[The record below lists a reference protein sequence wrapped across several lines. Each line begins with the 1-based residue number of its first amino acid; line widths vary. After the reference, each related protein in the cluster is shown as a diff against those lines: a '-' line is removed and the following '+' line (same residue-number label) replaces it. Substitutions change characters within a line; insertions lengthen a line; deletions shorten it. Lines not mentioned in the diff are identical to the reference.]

1 MNLCAIQTAQRDQTT
16 KGYAPT
22 NLFTAGRLS
31 SQSCEQQLKTELSQ
45 DGCNS
50 VGTWQKFEKVQGAFY
65 QAEKKRIC

>member
-45 DGCNS
+45 NGRNS
-50 VGTWQKFEKVQGAFY
+50 AETSVAWEKLCAGSFLLG
-65 QAEKKRIC
+65 